1 MPLSVRNIAP
11 APQYVIESFA
21 GDVPANLPIYTTQRD
36 PRVEGDQELAHSIG
50 PAPFHHPPS
59 GPNSVFDIPPEST
72 LGVWLNQLDSALRHP
87 DFQRWMKDRNVSPST
102 VRFDPSNNTLHV
114 FINSQPQQ
122 FSLED
127 DSGFA
132 AVAGPLI
139 QAVRTLGF
147 WPPSSGRFL
156 DYPHKPYN
164 VAHFHDVLRFYA
176 INPSAPPDGLQS
188 FNSISRTDPQ
198 RGDTALAEQQRI
210 VGDIHDRH
218 TLLGHLTRLR
228 AKLPTAVAPEVLA
241 RDLSALKIDVHPGS
255 TFAQA
260 HPGAFQPKVSAA
272 HFITASGAALPKTLE
287 ALQGMIRTLRD
298 SPLEQARA
306 QREKNR
312 YTALLRKTH
321 TALPKV
327 REEAKKWAEG
337 IIFKLT
343 GNHVDADTVYLN
355 RFQGGGNTATTLN
368 GWEWTIQEPWRS
380 QKLPDALLS
389 NFSEDDWLPG
399 NLDSQ
404 SGLYTVGAG
413 QSTKGGYGAHN
424 QFPLLPSDVMHAA
437 WKTDFQG
444 LISQKQKTFWQDHG
458 EDYRASL
465 KGEFVSQARQQ
476 LKAYALAGKTLPAE
490 HRFTRDDYHLV
501 MKAVANLPLDENQ
514 PLTLEQ
520 LRHSAPVKGV
530 VRAHLLDINGRA
542 STDIL
547 RFSAADHTTQIL
559 YVPGHAPAFL
569 RFASIVELDEWV
581 KAQGSDPDKRKALAS
596 HFSLRDRQDED
607 VGFWSDFA
615 SFISGDRHSRKG
627 VDSALKYLG
636 NDYWSHQEGV
646 VIDSGRLLIEAD
658 VFSVIN
664 NTTRRRMT
672 GDADVVI
679 KSNSE
684 VTRDTWLNDL
694 TAAAGLMANF
704 ALIGEPIVVGA
715 AVAVGVAQTA
725 LGTEKAVSGDTQA
738 ERQQGASSAL
748 DGALNT
754 LFSLGGGIAE
764 EEVFEAPIT
773 QPLRQ
778 EVFADGRQ
786 AQVLDHPVS
795 DSAYTLPRSNGYD
808 LVDGDTVYRYQ
819 NAKPG
824 ELTELKSGYT
834 AAPLEDVEAICPAP
848 ATGSRVR
855 RGINA
860 ECFAKLIADLPG
872 DAAQLQALEHVR
884 LFPAKVG
891 LFNKER
897 QVVYEKRLYKMID
910 GETGAQLIPV
920 ARTEP
925 ITYKNRIR
933 GALVKEPG
941 FGFSSGEPTGPF
953 AQQTR
958 VVKLNKISN
967 VSDDQRQLRGVVI
980 TREARQYLVIEAD
993 TAEFYF
999 APLGKAHMGELTFHK
1014 CSVRDL
1020 PMVQDYR
1027 AFMSLYKGAQ
1037 SLDAELVALP
1047 TLKEAYSQL
1056 EKAGYAKADL
1066 DQLKQACKG
1075 MTDEQQREVVY
1086 QLQRASAIRA
1096 PDIALRPNKVLPLE
1110 KPADFSSWPTKQQN
1124 QFYAEKAKASVDQA
1138 LTITGLGP
1146 GNLVRSPADLA
1157 RADAAHMTREWLLR
1171 TANLRAPNAGDLIMK
1186 TGAGNCGEM
1195 ALLSKDIINKS
1206 GGRAYE
1212 WGAGDAHSFTVV
1224 GGPSGGVS
1232 GTVDFAEAAWA
1243 DAWIVDPW
1251 AGIACPAAEYTQQ
1264 LKNTLVAWD
1273 KAGLKIRSGTNANMN
1288 PLDPE
1293 WLDTL
1298 IDQPKRPYGLPRP
1311 PTSAAPHFVAMG
1323 ESTTLSEG
1331 NAALSTRSL
1340 SDCSALAVLTDWN
1353 GSIYQ
1358 TRTLMHLTG
1367 SNLEFGLL
1375 DGSTRRVLDTLQ
1387 DSLKNGG
1394 KVILVGGVDTQSTQ
1408 GMATVIGQTF
1418 HGQQPLKALLEERP
1432 GVSVSIASSSG
1443 VQVNADGTFTLIDG
1457 TGKGVFSAAMVKQ
1470 IFERID

>member
-1 MPLSVRNIAP
+1 MSFPVRNIAP
-11 APQYVIESFA
+11 SPQYVIESFA
-21 GDVPANLPIYTTQRD
+21 GDLPANLPSYTHHDD
-36 PRVEGDQELAHSIG
+36 PRIEGDRLLAQRIG
-50 PAPFHHPPS
+50 PAPFNYPLS
-59 GPNSVFDIPPEST
+59 GPGALFNIPPQST
-72 LGVWLNQLDSALRHP
+72 LGVWLNQLDTVLRHP
-87 DFQRWMKDRNVSPST
+87 DFQRWMKDHGISQST
-102 VRFDPSNNTLHV
+102 VSFDLDTNILHV
-114 FINSQPQQ
+114 FINGQPRQ
-122 FSLED
+122 FSVTD

-139 QAVRTLGF
+139 QAVRALGF

-156 DYPHKPYN
+156 NYPHKPYN
-164 VAHFHDVLRFYA
+164 VAHFYDVLRFYG
-176 INPSAPPDGLQS
+176 INPSTPTDGLQDLTTVA
-188 FNSISRTDPQ
+188 RTDAL

-218 TLLGHLTRLR
+218 TLLDHLTRLM
-228 AKLPTAVAPEVLA
+228 AKLPQPPVAPEVLA
-241 RDLSALKIDVHPGS
+241 RDLSALKVGVHPGS
-255 TFAQA
+255 TYAQA
-260 HPGAFQPKVSAA
+260 HPGASKSTVSAA

-287 ALQGMIRTLRD
+287 ALKRLIQTLRD

-306 QREKNR
+306 QHEKNR
-312 YTALLRKTH
+312 YSRLIRATH
-321 TALPKV
+321 DALPRV
-327 REEAKKWAEG
+327 REEAKKWAEA

-343 GNHVDADTVYLN
+343 GTHVDADTLYLN
-355 RFQGGGNTATTLN
+355 RFQGGGNSAATLN
-368 GWEWTIQEPWRS
+368 GWEWTSQEPWRS

-389 NFSEDDWLPG
+389 NFSEDDWVPG
-399 NLDSQ
+399 NLDSL

-413 QSTKGGYGAHN
+413 HSTKGGYGAHN
-424 QFPLLPSDVMHAA
+424 QFPLLASAIMHQS

-444 LISQKQKTFWQDHG
+444 AITQQQRAFWSDHG
-458 EDYRASL
+458 DDYRATL
-465 KGEFVSQARQQ
+465 KGEFVTHARQQ
-476 LKAYALAGKTLPAE
+476 LSAGEPS
-490 HRFTRDDYHLV
+490 FTRDDYQLV
-501 MKAVANLPLDENQ
+501 MNAVANLPLDEKQ

-520 LRHSAPVKGV
+520 LQAAAPVKGV
-530 VRAHLLDINGRA
+530 VRTHLFDLNGRP

-559 YVPGHAPAFL
+559 YIPGHTPAFL
-569 RFASIVELDEWV
+569 RFDSIAKLDEWV
-581 KAQGSDPDKRKALAS
+581 KVQGNDPDKRKALAS

-615 SFISGDRHSRKG
+615 SFITGDHQSRKG
-627 VDSALKYLG
+627 VDSTLKYLG

-646 VIDSGRLLIEAD
+646 VIDSGHLLVEGDI
-658 VFSVIN
+658 FSVIKD
-664 NTTRRRMT
+664 NTQRRMAS
-672 GDADVVI
+672 DADVVI

-694 TAAAGLMANF
+694 TAAAGLMAKF
-704 ALIGEPIVVGA
+704 AVIGEPLVVGT

-725 LGTEKAVSGDTQA
+725 VGSEKAISGDTQA
-738 ERQQGASSAL
+738 ERRQGTASAL

-754 LFSLGGGIAE
+754 LFSLGGGINEA
-764 EEVFEAPIT
+764 EVFEAPVT
-773 QPLRQ
+773 RPLRR

-808 LVDGDTVYRYQ
+808 LVDGDRVYRYQ
-819 NAKPG
+819 TAKPG
-824 ELTELKSGYT
+824 ELTELESGHS

-855 RGINA
+855 RGTNA

-897 QVVYEKRLYKMID
+897 QVVYEKRLYKMFD
-910 GETGAQLIPV
+910 GETGPQLIPV
-920 ARTEP
+920 PSTER
-925 ITYKNRIR
+925 IRYKNRIR
-933 GALVKEPG
+933 GTLVKEPG
-941 FGFSSGEPTGPF
+941 FGFNAGQPIGPF
-953 AQQTR
+953 EQQTR

-967 VSDDQRQLRGVVI
+967 ISDDQRQLRGVVV
-980 TREARQYLVIEAD
+980 TQDARQYLVIEAD
-993 TAEFYF
+993 TAEFYY
-999 APLGKAHMGELTFHK
+999 APLGKGNSAELTFKK
-1014 CSVRDL
+1014 CSVLDL

-1037 SLDAELVALP
+1037 NLDADLVALP
-1047 TLKEAYSQL
+1047 RLKNAYTQL
-1056 EKAGYAKADL
+1056 EKAGYTPADL

-1075 MTDEQQREVVY
+1075 LTEEQQREVVY
-1086 QLQRASAIRA
+1086 QLQRASAIRT
-1096 PDIALRPNKVLPLE
+1096 PDIALRPNKVTPLE
-1110 KPADFSSWPTKQQN
+1110 KPPGFAGWPIKQQN
-1124 QFYAEKAKASVDQA
+1124 QFYAQKAKAAVDQA
-1138 LTITGLGP
+1138 LTATGLGP
-1146 GNLVRSPADLA
+1146 GNQVRSAADLA
-1157 RADAAHMTREWLLR
+1157 RADAAHRTREWLLR
-1171 TANLRAPNAGDLIMK
+1171 TANLRAPNAGDLIIK

-1195 ALLSKDIINKS
+1195 ALLSRDIISKS
-1206 GGRAYE
+1206 GGRAYQ
-1212 WGAGDAHSFTVV
+1212 WAAGDAHAFTVV
-1224 GGPSGGVS
+1224 GGPTGALS

-1251 AGIACPAAEYTQQ
+1251 AGLACPAADYTQQ
-1264 LKNTLVAWD
+1264 LKRTLAEWD
-1273 KAGLKIRSGTNANMN
+1273 KAGLRIRSGANPDMS

-1293 WLDTL
+1293 WVDTL
-1298 IDQPKRPYGLPRP
+1298 INQPKRPYGLPQP
-1311 PTSAAPHFVAMG
+1311 PTPITPHFVSMG
-1323 ESTTLSEG
+1323 ESVTVNEG
-1331 NAALSTRSL
+1331 NAPLSTRSL

-1353 GSIYQ
+1353 GSTYQ
-1358 TRTLMHLTG
+1358 TRTLLHLTG

-1387 DSLKNGG
+1387 GSLKNGG

-1418 HGQQPLKALLEERP
+1418 HGQQPLKTLLEERP

-1457 TGKGVFSAAMVKQ
+1457 TGKGVFSPAMIKQ

>member
-1 MPLSVRNIAP
+1 MSFPVRNIAP
-11 APQYVIESFA
+11 PTQYVIESYT
-21 GDVPANLPIYTTQRD
+21 GDVPANLPRYTIHAD
-36 PRVEGDQELAHSIG
+36 PRAAADQQLAHSIG
-50 PAPFHHPPS
+50 PAPFHYPLS
-59 GPNSVFDIPPEST
+59 GPDSLFNIPPEST
-72 LGVWLNQLDSALRHP
+72 LGVWLHQLDNALRHP
-87 DFQRWMKDRNVSPST
+87 DFQRWMKDHNISPST
-102 VRFDPSNNTLHV
+102 VRFDPVNNILHV
-114 FINSQPQQ
+114 FIDSQPRQ
-122 FSLED
+122 FSLTD

-156 DYPHKPYN
+156 NYPHKPYN
-164 VAHFHDVLRFYA
+164 TVHFYDVLRFYG
-176 INPSAPPDGLQS
+176 INPSAPPDGLQDLTT
-188 FNSISRTDPQ
+188 IPRDDAL
-198 RGDTALAEQQRI
+198 RGDAALAEQQRL

-218 TLLGHLTRLR
+218 TLLDHLTRLM
-228 AKLPTAVAPEVLA
+228 AKLPTPAVTPEVLA
-241 RDLSALKIDVHPGS
+241 RDLRALQVRVHPGS

-260 HPGAFQPKVSAA
+260 HPGATNATVNAA

-287 ALQGMIRTLRD
+287 ALKGLIETLRD

-312 YTALLRKTH
+312 YSQLMRATH
-321 TALPKV
+321 AALPRV
-327 REEAKKWAEG
+327 REEAKKWAEA

-343 GNHVDADTVYLN
+343 GTHVDADTVYLN
-355 RFQGGGNTATTLN
+355 RFQGGGHSADTLN
-368 GWEWTIQEPWRS
+368 GWEWTMQEPWRS

-399 NLDSQ
+399 NMDAY

-424 QFPLLPSDVMHAA
+424 QFPLLASAVMHQS

-444 LISQKQKTFWQDHG
+444 LFTGLQETFWSKHG
-458 EDYRASL
+458 DDYRATL

-476 LKAYALAGKTLPAE
+476 LDAGQAS
-490 HRFTRDDYHLV
+490 FTRDDYHLV
-501 MKAVANLPLDENQ
+501 MNAVANLPQDETQ

-520 LRHSAPVKGV
+520 LQATAPVKGV
-530 VRAHLLDINGRA
+530 VRTHLLDINGRP

-559 YVPGHAPAFL
+559 YIPGHVPAFL
-569 RFASIVELDEWV
+569 RFKSIAELDEWV
-581 KAQGSDPDKRKALAS
+581 KEQGNCPDKRKALAS
-596 HFSLRDRQDED
+596 HFSLRDRQDDD

-615 SFISGDRHSRKG
+615 SFISGDRQSRKG

-646 VIDSGRLLIEAD
+646 VIDSGRLRVEGD
-658 VFSVIN
+658 VFNVLKD
-664 NTTRRRMT
+664 NTQRRMAS
-672 GDADVVI
+672 DADVAI

-694 TAAAGLMANF
+694 TAAAGLMAKF
-704 ALIGEPIVVGA
+704 AVIGEPLVVGT
-715 AVAVGVAQTA
+715 AVAIGVAQTT
-725 LGTEKAVSGDTQA
+725 LGTEKAISGDTQA
-738 ERQQGASSAL
+738 ERQQGTSSAL
-748 DGALNT
+748 DGALNS

-764 EEVFEAPIT
+764 EEAFEAPVT
-773 QPLRQ
+773 QPLRR

-786 AQVLDHPVS
+786 AQVMDHPIS
-795 DSAYTLPRSNGYD
+795 DTAYTLPRSNGYD
-808 LVDGDTVYRYQ
+808 VVDGDKVYRYQ
-819 NAKPG
+819 NARPG
-824 ELTELKSGYT
+824 ELTELESGHS
-834 AAPLEDVEAICPAP
+834 AAPLEEVEAVCPAP
-848 ATGSRVR
+848 ATGGRNR
-855 RGINA
+855 RGANT

-884 LFPAKVG
+884 LFPSKVG
-891 LFNKER
+891 LFNKAR

-910 GETGAQLIPV
+910 GETGPQLIPV
-920 ARTEP
+920 ANTER
-925 ITYKNRIR
+925 ITYKSRIR
-933 GALVKEPG
+933 GTLVKEPG
-941 FGFSSGEPTGPF
+941 FGFNAGEPVGPF

-967 VSDDQRQLRGVVI
+967 ISDDQRQLRGVVV
-980 TREARQYLVIEAD
+980 TQGTRQYLVIEAD
-993 TAEFYF
+993 TAEFYY
-999 APLGKAHMGELTFHK
+999 APLGKGNSTELNFKK
-1014 CSVRDL
+1014 CSTLDL
-1020 PMVQDYR
+1020 PLVQDYR
-1027 AFMSLYKGAQ
+1027 AFMSLFKGAH
-1037 SLDAELVALP
+1037 SLDADLVALP
-1047 TLKEAYSQL
+1047 RLKDAYTQL
-1056 EKAGYAKADL
+1056 ENAGYTQADL

-1075 MTDEQQREVVY
+1075 LTEEQQREVVY

-1096 PDIALRPNKVLPLE
+1096 PDIALRPNKVTPLE
-1110 KPADFSSWPTKQQN
+1110 KPPGFANWPVKQQN
-1124 QFYAEKAKASVDQA
+1124 QFYAEKAKAAVDHA
-1138 LTITGLGP
+1138 LTATGLGP
-1146 GNLVRSPADLA
+1146 GNQVRSAADLA

-1171 TANLRAPNAGDLIMK
+1171 TADLRAPNAGDLIIK

-1195 ALLSKDIINKS
+1195 ALLARDIISKS

-1224 GGPSGGVS
+1224 GGPSTTVN
-1232 GTVDFAEAAWA
+1232 GTLDFSEAIWA

-1251 AGIACPAAEYTQQ
+1251 AGITCPAADYTQR
-1264 LKNTLVAWD
+1264 LRSTLAAWD
-1273 KAGLKIRSGTNANMN
+1273 KAGWRIRSGAKPDMR

-1293 WLDTL
+1293 WVDTL
-1298 IDQPKRPYGLPRP
+1298 VNKPKRPYDLPRP
-1311 PTSAAPHFVAMG
+1311 PATTAPQSVAMG
-1323 ESTTLSEG
+1323 ESMTLSEG
-1331 NAALSTRSL
+1331 DAPLITRSL

-1353 GSIYQ
+1353 GSTYQ

-1375 DGSTRRVLDTLQ
+1375 NGSTRHVLDKLQ

-1432 GVSVSIASSSG
+1432 GVSVSIAGSSG
-1443 VQVNADGTFTLIDG
+1443 VQVNADGTFTLAEG
-1457 TGKGVFSAAMVKQ
+1457 TGKGVFSPEMIKQ